1 MFHFRSRAIA
11 CTWFLAAGYAFA
23 GTPITAVGPAMYW
36 PLEAEKSTPA
46 LRAPDAAPA
55 ARIVLPAVSDAELNQ
70 FKAKNAVPA
79 NAGAPSASA
88 KSSRLAVAFGRDVPS
103 GSRTVLLNQLKWQ
116 TLSDGTRVARI
127 EVTSPGAAATRLALQ
142 LPGADPDLTV
152 AFAGT
157 GAHAQVFGP
166 YPANRIA
173 SDTVDFGQY
182 WTPVL
187 LGQTAIIEFAA
198 PKSAKLAGAVL
209 TLALISHQVV
219 APGELNHL
227 SAKTL
232 SDIGRALPCE
242 IDIKCVTPQ
251 STAFVNQTKAVAS
264 LLFAED
270 DGSQFLCTGQLLN
283 DSVTDFVPYFFTANH
298 CIDGPTP
305 ARTLNTFWFFW
316 ATACDGMD
324 TLNPGYVQQTAG
336 SALLARSPDWDWALV
351 RLNVA
356 PPGGAFFS
364 AWRAETVPNGTNVA
378 VLHHPAGDLQ
388 KFSQGN
394 AAGYFSDIGY
404 AGTTPATFLRMTYTD
419 GQTEGG
425 SSGSGILTIS
435 SDGTFY
441 EVRGGLYNGANPSC
455 PRPNGYTD
463 NYSRLDNMLPLVRD
477 YLTPGSSTSTDP
489 VVVVEFYNA
498 NLNHYFMSAAP
509 AEINDLDT
517 GVHPGW
523 VRTGIRFLAYNYAA
537 AGTNPVCRFYRT
549 PAFGDSH
556 FYSASPAE
564 CAATHAQHP
573 IDWTYESPNV
583 FYIFLPD
590 PNTGACPVNTRPLW
604 RFFNQITTNHR
615 YTPEVK
621 IRDDLRADPAQW
633 IPEGYGTDAVIMCS
647 PLGS

>member
-23 GTPITAVGPAMYW
+23 GTPITAVGPAMYR

-187 LGQTAIIEFAA
+187 VGQTAIIEFAA

-404 AGTTPATFLRMTYTD
+404 AGTTPATFLRMTY
-419 GQTEGG
+419 
-425 SSGSGILTIS
+425 
-435 SDGTFY
+435 
-441 EVRGGLYNGANPSC
+441 
-455 PRPNGYTD
+455 
-463 NYSRLDNMLPLVRD
+463 
-477 YLTPGSSTSTDP
+477 
-489 VVVVEFYNA
+489 
-498 NLNHYFMSAAP
+498 
-509 AEINDLDT
+509 
-517 GVHPGW
+517 
-523 VRTGIRFLAYNYAA
+523 
-537 AGTNPVCRFYRT
+537 
-549 PAFGDSH
+549 
-556 FYSASPAE
+556 
-564 CAATHAQHP
+564 
-573 IDWTYESPNV
+573 
-583 FYIFLPD
+583 
-590 PNTGACPVNTRPLW
+590 
-604 RFFNQITTNHR
+604 
-615 YTPEVK
+615 
-621 IRDDLRADPAQW
+621 
-633 IPEGYGTDAVIMCS
+633 
-647 PLGS
+647 